1 MKAQQEQHDTQTT
14 RLRTDLQTSR
24 AAQQETQTKLE
35 RQTRELESA
44 HKKINELVAR
54 VRAANCVHHSLLA
67 TLTTSTSAHACCQY
81 VAGICLE
88 VMLLFSLTQTNQMQ
102 KLMEVYKSQISAVTS
117 TAPKTAAMATA
128 ALAAESPKTANIRP
142 MTAPTST
149 TQVSIVC
156 LFISPMS
163 TAQLDQLL

>member
-1 MKAQQEQHDTQTT
+1 M
-14 RLRTDLQTSR
+14 R
-24 AAQQETQTKLE
+24 
-35 RQTRELESA
+35 
-44 HKKINELVAR
+44 VAR
-54 VRAANCVHHSLLA
+54 RWLASCGSDAAIFV
-67 TLTTSTSAHACCQY
+67 
-81 VAGICLE
+81 
-88 VMLLFSLTQTNQMQ
+88 LTQTNQMQ

-156 LFISPMS
+156 FLVAPMS
-163 TAQLDQLL
+163 NAQLGLLL